1 MVVVRELGNNVILLH
16 FIAVGGHC
24 HRKVRI
30 KNQEVAIPVLM
41 TEIEKNLDAAYITR
55 IKIIRF

>member
-1 MVVVRELGNNVILLH
+1 MVVQALVVVVREFGNNVILLH

-30 KNQEVAIPVLM
+30 KNQEVG
-41 TEIEKNLDAAYITR
+41 TDD
-55 IKIIRF
+55 